1 MREHLLQGNLP
12 LPGYDTFASHRE
24 FDEVLGTLQSMWHS
38 MWKHYCANKSSTS
51 TVFWTVQ
58 AGAGNTRVFLHCV
71 KILFKSG
78 WIELKTTENY
88 SSIKLAKSKLLEY
101 VTDEELTQIRFNNR
115 FEKYLPHI
123 DTTNQNGKAAVF
135 VNGQRTDRKLDRL
148 GMEVGA
154 KSTFTLDQQAL
165 FTNLE
170 EITPEANKGM
180 LELFKKDSTLRN
192 DEANYGDIVE
202 SIVEHLVD
210 NSIEFNMGVNNCD
223 SRGRAIKS
231 GLTKVM
237 NPIGFKVARALL
249 VIPE

>member
-1 MREHLLQGNLP
+1 MRNQLLAGKIE
-12 LPGYDTFASHRE
+12 LPGYDKFASYPE
-24 FDEVLGTLQSMWHS
+24 YECILGTLQSMFQSCWR
-38 MWKHYCANKSSTS
+38 HYCANEGDTS
-51 TVFWTVQ
+51 LIYWTKQ
-58 AGAGNTRVFLHCV
+58 AGPGLTANFLGAV
-71 KILFKSG
+71 ENLYKSG
-78 WIELKTTENY
+78 WVEITYHENY

-101 VTDEELTQIRFNNR
+101 VSDEELTQIRFNNR

-135 VNGQRTDRKLDRL
+135 VNGQRTDRKLDRS

-170 EITPEANKGM
+170 EITAEANKGM
-180 LELFKKDSTLRN
+180 LELFKEDPTLRN

-202 SIVEHLVD
+202 AIVEYLVD

-231 GLTKVM
+231 HLSKVM
-237 NPIGFKVARALL
+237 NPVGFKVTRALL
-249 VIPE
+249 VVPE